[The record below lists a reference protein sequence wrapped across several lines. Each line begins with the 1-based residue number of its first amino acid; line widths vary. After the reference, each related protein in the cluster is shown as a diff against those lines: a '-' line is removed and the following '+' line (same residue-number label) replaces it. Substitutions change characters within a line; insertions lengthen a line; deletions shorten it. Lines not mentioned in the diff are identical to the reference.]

1 MEEETGALMISLK
14 WDESAGK
21 WRGQDEKGP
30 WAPGCQDAV
39 PHTSGDSHLG
49 RGEMHENRFMSSKT
63 TRAIQ
68 MLGTDE
74 DVGMRG
80 WWTR

>member
-39 PHTSGDSHLG
+39 SHTSSVSYLDS
-49 RGEMHENRFMSSKT
+49 GEMHKS
-63 TRAIQ
+63 
-68 MLGTDE
+68 
-74 DVGMRG
+74 
-80 WWTR
+80 